1 MYGQPW
7 REVIPILRRDRPIA
21 IVVGGAKVPGEVYGI
36 CQHNIGIGN
45 QPHSEVAALA
55 VFLRD
60 LLPTG
65 SYPVEFPG
73 GELDIVPSASNKM
86 VSQVEYNEDE

>member
-1 MYGQPW
+1 MYKRQ
-7 REVIPILRRDRPIA
+7 
-21 IVVGGAKVPGEVYGI
+21 EVYGI
-36 CQHNIGIGN
+36 CQHNVGIGN

-65 SYPVEFPG
+65 TSPVEFPG
-73 GELDIVPSASNKM
+73 GEINVVPSASNKN
-86 VSQVEYNEDE
+86 VKHLGLNEDE